1 MIRIT
6 LACVGRLKEDYLKRA
21 EAEFVKRLG
30 AYCQLETKVIMEEK
44 MPDRVSSQEERQ
56 ILQKET
62 DRLLRIIP
70 EHSFVILLD
79 LRGKELSSPS
89 VFAEIGS
96 SYGPR
101 CQPPDFCHWR
111 SFWVYR

>member
-44 MPDRVSSQEERQ
+44 MPDRVSSQEKADPSKGNRPSF
-56 ILQKET
+56 T
-62 DRLLRIIP
+62 DHPGAFFR
-70 EHSFVILLD
+70 HS
-79 LRGKELSSPS
+79 P
-89 VFAEIGS
+89 
-96 SYGPR
+96 
-101 CQPPDFCHWR
+101 
-111 SFWVYR
+111 

>member
-56 ILQKET
+56 ILQRNRPSFT
-62 DRLLRIIP
+62 DHPGAFFR
-70 EHSFVILLD
+70 HS
-79 LRGKELSSPS
+79 P
-89 VFAEIGS
+89 
-96 SYGPR
+96 
-101 CQPPDFCHWR
+101 
-111 SFWVYR
+111 

>member
-79 LRGKELSSPS
+79 LRERNFLPLSFRRNWKLLWSKVS
-89 VFAEIGS
+89 AT
-96 SYGPR
+96 
-101 CQPPDFCHWR
+101 
-111 SFWVYR
+111 